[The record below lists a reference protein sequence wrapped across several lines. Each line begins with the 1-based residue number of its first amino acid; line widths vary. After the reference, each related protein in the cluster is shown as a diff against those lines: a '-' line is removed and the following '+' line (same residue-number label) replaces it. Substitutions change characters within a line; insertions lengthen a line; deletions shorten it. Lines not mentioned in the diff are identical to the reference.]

1 MARQTKEA
9 LNALCKK
16 FNVPILDSWSKY
28 HCYKQDKYEFFLKYV
43 LHEPEDRQNG
53 IYAESGGQVH
63 DILEKFYLG
72 EIKYEDM
79 IGLYEDALFTMNLAE
94 LKYNRSDNE
103 KNEKIAN
110 KYENCIRHFFTNHE
124 VVTNP
129 HLTEKFI
136 TIRICDDIVL
146 QGYIDFLYTTKVNDK
161 SHINIVDFKT
171 STRYTGNKIE
181 KESGQLLLYAE
192 GIRQMLNIPLEQIH
206 CTWNF
211 LKYTTVTYM
220 QKNGKPKTR
229 HLERHLIGES
239 LVYTVTAWL
248 MEYKYNE
255 EDIANY
261 IEDMVLNN
269 TLEGLPKEVKEIFKF
284 SDCYVEVP
292 LSEEKIAILKQDVA
306 DVIHEAR
313 EKTLEYQRTKDEML
327 FWQEVTDS
335 DAFRLATLSSY
346 SRYKHK
352 PYDEYLKNQE
362 MFETKD
368 KEDKEDEQDLLEFLN
383 SL

>member
-1 MARQTKEA
+1 MARKSKEE
-9 LNALCKK
+9 LKALCMQL
-16 FNVPILDSWSKY
+16 NVPVLDSWSKY

-43 LHEPEDRQNG
+43 KHEPEDRPNG

-72 EIKYEDM
+72 EVKYEDM

-110 KYENCIRHFFTNHE
+110 KYENCIRHFFRHHQT
-124 VVTNP
+124 VAP
-129 HLTEKFI
+129 PYMTEKFI
-136 TIRICDDIVL
+136 TIRICDDVAL
-146 QGYIDFLYTTKVNDK
+146 QGYIDFLYPRKVDGK
-161 SHINIVDFKT
+161 THINIIDFKT

-181 KESGQLLLYAE
+181 KECGQLLIYAE

-206 CTWNF
+206 CAWNF
-211 LKYTTVTYM
+211 LKYTSVTYM

-229 HLERHLIGES
+229 HIERHLVGES
-239 LVYTVTAWL
+239 LVNTVKAWL
-248 MEYKYNE
+248 KQYGYDE
-255 EDIANY
+255 ETIANY
-261 IEDMVLNN
+261 IEDMVMTNSLD
-269 TLEGLPKEVKEIFKF
+269 GLPDKVRDIFEF

-292 LSEEKIAILKQDVA
+292 LTEGKIEMLKQDIA
-306 DVIHEAR
+306 DTIHETR
-313 EKTLEYQRTKDEML
+313 RKTEEYKDMQDEML
-327 FWQEVTDS
+327 FWQEVTDA
-335 DAFRLATLSSY
+335 DAFRLATLSNY

-362 MFETKD
+362 MFETKN
-368 KEDKEDEQDLLEFLN
+368 KEDEQYEQDLLDFLQN
-383 SL
+383 L